1 MRVTFIWVI
10 FACVFIAGC
19 GRENE
24 SSQNPSD
31 QPPAPSVDSNDVR
44 QPDPWDNPA
53 EFSVWVNN
61 RMRVINGSPP
71 LRPDQRPRSLEDI
84 VNQPDQKKAVA
95 ELQGRVDDAFKE
107 VFADGNSKLER
118 IYNLVNTILKQAEA
132 GGQSEAVENV
142 RKLLRRFEG
151 ANNYNKSTGQEEA
164 VYALVI
170 LGEFKQAQEVAAKIE
185 VHYMKRRALQFTAK
199 ILIANGNKEQ
209 AIVVLKQALEI
220 ARAINEENGG
230 TRWEPTRF
238 GALCRI
244 AEWLADAG
252 DMDAAVT
259 ILNEAKAMLPSLES
273 AQRANL
279 YLPSYHCAIAETQF
293 AMGNKEEALASL
305 KKAVEVVRTIEN
317 PLFQSSRLDYP
328 ASLFAK
334 FGEKGLS
341 SKTFDR
347 AFLVAKKI
355 EDPNEP
361 NRRANRIGNLADS
374 AVKAGAFKKAVTFAK
389 AIEDVEGHHPP
400 KGIRFFAFQE
410 IAHGLAFESVPN
422 KYKLSRNA
430 RPIPINRL
438 KKAFTP
444 EEQQIAKE
452 IVEAM
457 KK

>member
-19 GRENE
+19 GTENE
-24 SSQNPSD
+24 SPQTPSD
-31 QPPAPSVDSNDVR
+31 QSSAPSVDPNEVR
-44 QPDPWDNPA
+44 QPNPWDNPA
-53 EFSVWVNN
+53 EFSAWVNN
-61 RMRVINGSPP
+61 RMRVIDGAPR
-71 LRPDQRPRSLEDI
+71 LRPDQRPRSLDD
-84 VNQPDQKKAVA
+84 VANQPDQKKALA

-107 VFADGNSKLER
+107 VFVADEQKLDR
-118 IYNLVNTILKQAEA
+118 VFNLVNIILKQAEA

-142 RKLLRRFEG
+142 RKLLQKFEG
-151 ANNYNKSTGQEEA
+151 AGNYAQSSGREEA

-170 LGEFKQAQEVAAKIE
+170 MGEFKQAQDVAAKIG
-185 VHYMKRRALQFTAK
+185 VSYMKRRALQFTAK

-230 TRWEPTRF
+230 TRWERTRF
-238 GALCRI
+238 GARCRI
-244 AEWLADAG
+244 AEWLADAD
-252 DMDAAVT
+252 DMDAAATV
-259 ILNEAKAMLPSLES
+259 LNEAKAMLPSLES
-273 AQRANL
+273 AKRANL
-279 YLPSYHCAIAETQF
+279 DMPGNHCAIAETQF

-305 KKAVEVVRTIEN
+305 KKAVEVARTIEN

-361 NRRANRIGNLADS
+361 NRRANRISYLADS

-389 AIEDVEGHHPP
+389 AIKDVEGNHPP

-438 KKAFTP
+438 KKAFTT

-457 KK
+457 KE

>member
-19 GRENE
+19 GTENE
-24 SSQNPSD
+24 SPQTPSD
-31 QPPAPSVDSNDVR
+31 QSSAPSVDPNEVR
-44 QPDPWDNPA
+44 QPNPWDNPA
-53 EFSVWVNN
+53 EFSAWVNN
-61 RMRVINGSPP
+61 RMRVIDGAPR
-71 LRPDQRPRSLEDI
+71 LRPDQRPRSLDD
-84 VNQPDQKKAVA
+84 VANQPDQKKALA

-107 VFADGNSKLER
+107 VFVADEQNLER
-118 IYNLVNTILKQAEA
+118 VFNLANIILKQAEA

-142 RKLLRRFEG
+142 RKLLQKFEG
-151 ANNYNKSTGQEEA
+151 ADNYAQSFGREEA
-164 VYALVI
+164 VYALVL
-170 LGEFKQAQEVAAKIE
+170 LGEFKQAQEVAAKIG

-209 AIVVLKQALEI
+209 AIVVLNQALEI

-230 TRWEPTRF
+230 TRWERTRF

-259 ILNEAKAMLPSLES
+259 VLNEAKAMLPSLES
-273 AQRANL
+273 AKRANL
-279 YLPSYHCAIAETQF
+279 NMPSCHCSIAETQF

-305 KKAVEVVRTIEN
+305 NKAVEVAHTIEN

-334 FGEKGLS
+334 FGEKELA
-341 SKTFDR
+341 SKTLGR
-347 AFLVAKKI
+347 ALSVAKKI
-355 EDPNEP
+355 GEP
-361 NRRANRIGNLADS
+361 DDRAFRLFSLAMYNLEAGLIQ
-374 AVKAGAFKKAVTFAK
+374 KAMKVAK
-389 AIEDVEGHHPP
+389 AIEYVEGDNPP
-400 KGIRFFAFQE
+400 ERFRYNAFQA
-410 IAHGLAFESVPN
+410 IAHGLAFEPVPN
-422 KYKLSRNA
+422 KYKLSPNA
-430 RPIPINRL
+430 RPIAVKRL
-438 KKAFTP
+438 KKDFTS

-457 KK
+457 KE